1 MKKIMKYNFRMLL
14 TSFFNFY
21 FPAILLIAITTFT
34 LYSFVGSV
42 PTEAPEFMFNRTFI
56 LMTLFMYTAGVAMML
71 RNLVI
76 PEKATGRIELLLSN
90 GFEIQP
96 YLYSSIIVGW
106 IVMEVE
112 LVLMFIIPNIITS
125 IFLEKSFFNS
135 SLFKIIVFVSVFGFG
150 LLSLMYYL
158 IFRIR
163 RISIINNLFVGIG
176 IIVIFGGSYLTSLF
190 PVTEQFNDIVLWI
203 LLGVGI
209 FLFFFTVVA
218 GKKITKETVV
228 LTIPD

>member
-1 MKKIMKYNFRMLL
+1 MLL
-14 TSFFNFY
+14 TSFVNFY
-21 FPAILLIAITTFT
+21 FPAILLIAITTFI

-42 PTEAPEFMFNRTFI
+42 PNEVPELIFNRMFI
-56 LMTLFMYTAGVAMML
+56 ILAIGMYTMGVYML
-71 RNLVI
+71 LSNLVI
-76 PEKATGRIELLLSN
+76 PEKTTGRIELLLSN

-112 LVLMFIIPNIITS
+112 LVLMFAIPNILTIM
-125 IFLEKSFFNS
+125 FLEKSFFNGL
-135 SLFKIIVFVSVFGFG
+135 LFKIIIFVSIFGFG
-150 LLSLMYYL
+150 LLSIMYYL

-163 RISIINNLFVGIG
+163 RISIINNLFFIVGFT
-176 IIVIFGGSYLTSLF
+176 VVFGGNYLTSTF
-190 PVTEQFNDIVLWI
+190 PVTEQSNDILLWI
-203 LLGVGI
+203 LLGVGV

>member
-14 TSFFNFY
+14 TSFVNFY
-21 FPAILLIAITTFT
+21 FPAILLIAVITFT
-34 LYSFVGSV
+34 LYGFVNEA
-42 PTEAPEFMFNRTFI
+42 PNEAPEFIFNRIFI
-56 LMTLFMYTAGVAMML
+56 LMALFMYTIGAILML

-76 PEKATGRIELLLSN
+76 PEKTTGRIELLLSN

-112 LVLMFIIPNIITS
+112 LVLMFTIPNIITS
-125 IFLEKSFFNS
+125 MFFEKSFFTG
-135 SLFKIIVFVSVFGFG
+135 SLFKISIFVSVFGFG
-150 LLSLMYYL
+150 LLSIMYYL

-163 RISIINNLFVGIG
+163 RISIINNLFFIIG
-176 IIVIFGGSYLTSLF
+176 FIVIFGGSYLTSLF
-190 PVTEQFNDIVLWI
+190 PVTEQFNDIILWI
-203 LLGVGI
+203 LLGAGI
-209 FLFFFTVVA
+209 FLFFYTVVA

>member
-14 TSFFNFY
+14 TSFVNFY
-21 FPAILLIAITTFT
+21 FPAILLIAITTFM
-34 LYSFVGSV
+34 LYGFVN
-42 PTEAPEFMFNRTFI
+42 EAPNEVPKFMFNRIFI
-56 LMTLFMYTAGVAMML
+56 LMALFMYTVGVVTML

-76 PEKATGRIELLLSN
+76 PEKTTGRIELLLSN

-125 IFLEKSFFNS
+125 IFLEKNFFTG
-135 SLFKIIVFVSVFGFG
+135 SLFKIIIFVSVFGFG
-150 LLSLMYYL
+150 LLSIMYYL

-163 RISIINNLFVGIG
+163 RISIINNLFLVIG
-176 IIVIFGGSYLTSLF
+176 LIVIIGGSYLISLF
-190 PVTEQFNDIVLWI
+190 PVTEQFNDILLWI
-203 LLGVGI
+203 LLGAGI

-218 GKKITKETVV
+218 GKKITKESVV

>member
-14 TSFFNFY
+14 TSFVNFY
-21 FPAILLIAITTFT
+21 FPAILLIAITTFI

-42 PTEAPEFMFNRTFI
+42 PNEVPELIFNRMFI
-56 LMTLFMYTAGVAMML
+56 ILAIGMYTMGVYML
-71 RNLVI
+71 LSNLVI
-76 PEKATGRIELLLSN
+76 PEKTTGRIELLLSN

-112 LVLMFIIPNIITS
+112 LALIFIIPNIIT
-125 IFLEKSFFNS
+125 ITFLEKSFFNS
-135 SLFKIIVFVSVFGFG
+135 SLFKIIIFVSVFGFG
-150 LLSLMYYL
+150 LLSIMYYL

-163 RISIINNLFVGIG
+163 RISIINNLFYIIG
-176 IIVIFGGSYLTSLF
+176 FTVIFGGSYLTSTF
-190 PVTEQFNDIVLWI
+190 PVTEQFNDIILWI
-203 LLGVGI
+203 LLGTGV

>member
-14 TSFFNFY
+14 TSFVNFY
-21 FPAILLIAITTFT
+21 FPAILLIAIITFI
-34 LYSFVGSV
+34 LYSFVNSV
-42 PTEAPEFMFNRTFI
+42 PNEVPVLIFNRMFI
-56 LMTLFMYTAGVAMML
+56 IMAIGMYTIGVYMML
-71 RNLVI
+71 SNLVI
-76 PEKATGRIELLLSN
+76 PEKTTGRIELLLSN

-112 LVLMFIIPNIITS
+112 LVLMFIIPNIIT
-125 IFLEKSFFNS
+125 ITFLGKSFFNS
-135 SLFKIIVFVSVFGFG
+135 SLFKISIFVSVFGFG
-150 LLSLMYYL
+150 LLSIMYYL

-163 RISIINNLFVGIG
+163 RISIINNLFSIIG
-176 IIVIFGGSYLTSLF
+176 VIVIFGGSYLTSLF
-190 PVTEQFNDIVLWI
+190 PVTEQFNDILLWI
-203 LLGVGI
+203 LLGAGV
-209 FLFFFTVVA
+209 FLFFFIVVA

>member
-14 TSFFNFY
+14 TSFAYFY

-34 LYSFVGSV
+34 LYSFVGSEPNEV
-42 PTEAPEFMFNRTFI
+42 PELISNRMFI
-56 LMTLFMYTAGVAMML
+56 IMALFMYTVGTTMIL

-76 PEKATGRIELLLSN
+76 PEKTTGRIELLLSN

-112 LVLMFIIPNIITS
+112 LVLIFIIPNIIT
-125 IFLEKSFFNS
+125 ITFLEKSFFTG
-135 SLFKIIVFVSVFGFG
+135 SLLKIIIFVSVFGIG
-150 LLSLMYYL
+150 LLSIMYYL

-163 RISIINNLFVGIG
+163 RISIINNLFLVIG
-176 IIVIFGGSYLTSLF
+176 LIVIIGGSYLTSTF
-190 PVTEQFNDIVLWI
+190 PLTEQFNDILLWI
-203 LLGVGI
+203 LLGVGA